1 VETGHG
7 NVVTAIDLQ
16 TAVEFIWREADL
28 LDAREY
34 ARWLRLWTAEGHY
47 IVPIERD
54 AADYA
59 AVLNLI
65 YDDAA
70 MRDARVKR
78 LTSRQSMAVTS
89 AARTVRTLSRFIVA
103 GASLDDIDVRC
114 AQHLVEQRRD
124 QMRLVAADI
133 TYRLVRRNGELTLD
147 RKIIHLIDSD
157 EALHGISYL
166 L

>member
-70 MRDARVKR
+70 MRD
-78 LTSRQSMAVTS
+78 AVTS